1 MFSSI
6 FVYKK
11 GGTYMMWILSLVAVL
26 VMIGVDQWTKYW
38 AVTQLKPISNTTVID
53 GFLDFTFVENRG
65 VAFGMLSG
73 KKWVI
78 LLMVA
83 VIVAVL
89 VYYFMTLP
97 KKKEYHMVRAALILI
112 LAGAVGNVIDRIFRG
127 YVVDFLEFTFIQWP
141 VFNVADIYVV
151 CGVILLCILML
162 FVIREDKEKK
172 KEE

>member
-1 MFSSI
+1 
-6 FVYKK
+6 
-11 GGTYMMWILSLVAVL
+11 MMWILSLVAVL
-26 VMIGVDQWTKYW
+26 AMIGLDQLTKYW
-38 AVTQLKPISNTTVID
+38 AVAQLKPISNMTVVD

-83 VIVAVL
+83 VIVAIL

-97 KKKEYHMVRAALILI
+97 KKKEYHLVRVALVLI

-127 YVVDFLEFTFIQWP
+127 YVVDFFEFTFIQWP

-162 FVIREDKEKK
+162 FVIRDEK
-172 KEE
+172 KEEE

>member
-1 MFSSI
+1 
-6 FVYKK
+6 
-11 GGTYMMWILSLVAVL
+11 MMWILSLVAVL
-26 VMIGVDQWTKYW
+26 AMIGLDQITKYL
-38 AVTQLKPISNTTVID
+38 AVAQLKPIGNMTVID

-97 KKKEYHMVRAALILI
+97 KQKEYNLVRVALLMI

-127 YVVDFLEFTFIQWP
+127 YVVDFFEFTFIQWP

-162 FVIREDKEKK
+162 FVIRDEKENK